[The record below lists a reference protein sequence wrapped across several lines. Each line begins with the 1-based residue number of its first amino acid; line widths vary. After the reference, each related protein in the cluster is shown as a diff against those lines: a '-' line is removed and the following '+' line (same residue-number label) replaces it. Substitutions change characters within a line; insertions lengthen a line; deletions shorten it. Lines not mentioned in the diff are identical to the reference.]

1 MKLFSKM
8 LIAVLVIALLLPFT
22 LLKGKDGSAMLNV
35 MDLNFPSV
43 SMPELSMP
51 DFLSLDLPGLAGRIG
66 NSDDE
71 SLTGKDVI
79 YKWTDANG
87 NLQFSNNRPPEGVV
101 YTLKGYDPNLNVI
114 QAVETPATRPEAVPE
129 FESKKK
135 ITSAKD
141 IGSPYS
147 IEKIENL
154 FEDANNIENLLN
166 QRMEHQA
173 AEIGQ

>member
-1 MKLFSKM
+1 MKLFTKM

-43 SMPELSMP
+43 SMP
-51 DFLSLDLPGLAGRIG
+51 DFLSLDLPGLAERIG

-101 YTLKGYDPNLNVI
+101 YMLKGYDPNLNVI

-135 ITSAKD
+135 VTSAKD

-147 IEKIENL
+147 IEKIEKL

>member
-1 MKLFSKM
+1 MKLFTKM
-8 LIAVLVIALLLPFT
+8 LISVLVIALLLPFT

-51 DFLSLDLPGLAGRIG
+51 DFLSLDLPGSAGRIG

-114 QAVETPATRPEAVPE
+114 QAVETPATMLETVSE

-147 IEKIENL
+147 IEKIEKL

>member
-1 MKLFSKM
+1 MKLFTKM
-8 LIAVLVIALLLPFT
+8 LLAVLVIAFVLPFT
-22 LLKGKDGSAMLNV
+22 LLKGKDGNAMLNV
-35 MDLNFPSV
+35 RDLNFPSV
-43 SMPELSMP
+43 SLPKLSMP
-51 DFLSLDLPGLAGRIG
+51 DFLSSDLPGLPGRISS
-66 NSDDE
+66 SDDE

-101 YTLKGYDPNLNVI
+101 YTHKGYDPNLNVI
-114 QAVETPATRPEAVPE
+114 QAVETPATTPEAVPE

-135 ITSAKD
+135 VTNAKD

-147 IEKIENL
+147 IERIEKL

-166 QRMEHQA
+166 QRMENQA

>member
-87 NLQFSNNRPPEGVV
+87 NIQFSNNQPPEGVV
-101 YTLKGYDPNLNVI
+101 YMLKGYDPNLNVI
-114 QAVETPATRPEAVPE
+114 QAVETPTTRPEAVPE

-135 ITSAKD
+135 VTSAKD

-147 IEKIENL
+147 IENIEKL

>member
-1 MKLFSKM
+1 
-8 LIAVLVIALLLPFT
+8 
-22 LLKGKDGSAMLNV
+22 MLNV
-35 MDLNFPSV
+35 MDLKFPSV
-43 SMPELSMP
+43 SLPDLSMP

-66 NSDDE
+66 SSVDE
-71 SLTGKDVI
+71 SPTGKDVI

-101 YTLKGYDPNLNVI
+101 FTLKGYDPNLNVI
-114 QAVETPATRPEAVPE
+114 QAVETRPTSPEAVPE
-129 FESKKK
+129 LESKKK
-135 ITSAKD
+135 VTNAKD

-147 IEKIENL
+147 IEKIEKL
-154 FEDANNIENLLN
+154 FEEANNIENLLN

>member
-1 MKLFSKM
+1 MKLFTKM
-8 LIAVLVIALLLPFT
+8 LIAVLVIVLLLPFT

-35 MDLNFPSV
+35 MNLNSPSI
-43 SMPELSMP
+43 SLPELSMP
-51 DFLSLDLPGLAGRIG
+51 DFLSLDLPGLAGRISS
-66 NSDDE
+66 SDDE
-71 SLTGKDVI
+71 SPTGKDVI

-87 NLQFSNNRPPEGVV
+87 NLQFSNNGPPEGVE

-114 QAVETPATRPEAVPE
+114 QAVETRATSPEAVLE

-135 ITSAKD
+135 VTSAKD

-147 IEKIENL
+147 IEKIEKL